1 MTDRDRLLAIHAG
14 PVLEWLEER
23 RQAKVGE
30 LTADYRQGK
39 DTRDKAGELTVLSD
53 LISALRA
60 KQTNYEQQG
69 RKNANRN

>member
-1 MTDRDRLLAIHAG
+1 MTDRDRMLAIHAG

-39 DTRDKAGELTVLSD
+39 DVRDKAGELTVLSD
-53 LISALRA
+53 LISALKR
-60 KQTNYEQQG
+60 KQTNYEEQG
-69 RKNANRN
+69 RRNADRN